1 MSNSTMRLLIFILAC
16 WAPYINAL
24 HASAA
29 SAGVSFTNDA
39 YGQMQHAPN
48 TQYAASKTLR
58 NRRMYAMCPPH
69 FQRVGSECYSL
80 LPQASSW
87 LEAHF
92 FCKDKNAKL
101 AEPQNRADRK
111 LRTFLKQY
119 DAQSGLTGPIWIG
132 ATYDWQSNVW
142 QWSISGKN
150 LTYDAFSRMEPE
162 QNLENHCAVFDP
174 NLDYRWS
181 ARPCPDKFRFIC
193 QHKMPKVSEKNR
205 GKVYTR
211 WNATYPNE
219 YANEVILEVMD
230 QPDRNGHRSNVVVK
244 AEGSDE
250 QILLPKTR
258 SKGGRNRDRQGRRP
272 SNRPIS
278 RMTTLHPNDIASQA
292 STNSPTT
299 AVPYNEIAVPIT
311 RMSNATNKII
321 RVQRPRNRG
330 QTPHDR
336 VVWRQRQKE
345 KRRLQRKRER
355 SQRMQQEKE
364 QRLAEQRRLLQ
375 ENQQRLQQE
384 RERERQQ
391 QQQQQQQEQ
400 EQEQQDQQQKSHEQ
414 TEQPPK
420 RELDE
425 LRQREAIDQ
434 ERQRQQQIQQA
445 EADTKRREYEEHHRE
460 LEALKKQLAEEKQR
474 REDEYTSAERIRQ
487 ERIGRQRDREEK
499 ERRERKEAL
508 RKAEEERAK
517 EEAKREKE
525 RLEME
530 KRQREEY
537 EERLKQAQDER
548 ERQLHEQQER
558 KRLEDEAN
566 RLRLEEEE
574 KQRQEEIKRQLE
586 EEEKRLEL
594 QRLEETRKLERQE
607 LDRLAEENRRR
618 KELILKRQEEI
629 ARREE
634 EERNI
639 LEEEERIKK
648 ELEETEKRHKEEHE
662 AQIRQEEEALKAR
675 EEAERRATEEAER
688 LRQER
693 YEALKK
699 QEDERIRLEK
709 KRQYAERLSRLSPE
723 DQRKFFEMR
732 KRRKSKKTQEQLKQK
747 LAGGNEAFVEE

>member
-119 DAQSGLTGPIWIG
+119 DAQNGLTGPIWIG

-162 QNLENHCAVFDP
+162 IRQNLENHCAVFDP

-391 QQQQQQQEQ
+391 QQQQQQQQEQ

-487 ERIGRQRDREEK
+487 ERIGRQREREEK
-499 ERRERKEAL
+499 ERRERKETL

-639 LEEEERIKK
+639 LEEEERI
-648 ELEETEKRHKEEHE
+648 
-662 AQIRQEEEALKAR
+662 
-675 EEAERRATEEAER
+675 RRNS
-688 LRQER
+688 
-693 YEALKK
+693 
-699 QEDERIRLEK
+699 K
-709 KRQYAERLSRLSPE
+709 KRRNATKRNTK
-723 DQRKFFEMR
+723 RK
-732 KRRKSKKTQEQLKQK
+732 
-747 LAGGNEAFVEE
+747 